1 MSIYIPVIRL
11 LALYFCKNIT
21 LRDESV
27 GYREFF
33 VRQILATVLS
43 FAHGWELLLELDK
56 DLRIAERQILKWMGN

>member
-11 LALYFCKNIT
+11 LALYFFKNIT